1 MFKKILFTV
10 LVLGLMALS
19 VTACGSS
26 ELVPHVQSQEDA
38 QQQALEFLNNSPT
51 FIFDG
56 IQGSIELNDTVT
68 LETPGSW
75 TFVYEFESAHA
86 GYGNREDQML
96 AQVITSHT
104 AYITLQKGEITNA
117 QLDNTWDMLKQRE
130 LKGLD
135 YPDGLDV
142 IGESDIQGTIK
153 EISYVDNALL
163 EGSLLVQLEEWNA
176 TSDKFYI
183 TVPTGTPLYGY
194 DNHELKQIA
203 FGDLQTGQIVEVW
216 FDGPVAESYPA
227 QARAKQILLR

>member
-1 MFKKILFTV
+1 MLKKILFTAI
-10 LVLGLMALS
+10 VLGMMVLS
-19 VTACGSS
+19 ATACRSS
-26 ELVPHVQSQEDA
+26 EEGSDVQSQEDA

-51 FIFDG
+51 FTFDG
-56 IQGSIELNDTVT
+56 IQESIELTDTVT

-86 GYGNREDQML
+86 GYGNREDQVL

-104 AYITLQKGEITNA
+104 AYITVLQGKITTA
-117 QLDNTWDMLKQRE
+117 HLDNAWDMLKQKEVSGRVYPE
-130 LKGLD
+130 GLE
-135 YPDGLDV
+135 
-142 IGESDIQGTIK
+142 ISGESDILGTIK
-153 EISYVDNALL
+153 EIAYVDNAFMD
-163 EGSLLVQLEEWNA
+163 GALLVEMEEWNA

-183 TVPTGTPLYGY
+183 SVPTGTPLFSY
-194 DNHELKQIA
+194 NNNELRHIA

>member
-10 LVLGLMALS
+10 IVLGIMVLS
-19 VTACGSS
+19 ATACRSS
-26 ELVPHVQSQEDA
+26 GVAPNVQSKEDA

-51 FIFDG
+51 FTFDG
-56 IQGSIELNDTVT
+56 IQGSIELTDT

-96 AQVITSHT
+96 AQVITRHT
-104 AYITLQKGEITNA
+104 AYITVQQGEITSA

-130 LKGLD
+130 LKGRV
-135 YPDGLDV
+135 YPDGLEV
-142 IGESDIQGTIK
+142 SGESDIQGTIT
-153 EISYVDNALL
+153 EIAYVDNALMD
-163 EGSLLVQLEEWNA
+163 GSLLVELEEPNA

-183 TVPTGTPLYGY
+183 TVATGTPLYSY
-194 DNHELKQIA
+194 NNNELKRIA
-203 FGDLQTGQIVEVW
+203 FGDFQSGQIVEVW